1 VSPSRGS
8 LLAVQIKICG
18 LTSLDDALAAVDS
31 GADYLGFNF
40 YAKSPRYVDA
50 EACASITAELSRR
63 GAPMKTVGVFV
74 NHSPAAVAALM
85 DQCRLDLAQ
94 LHGDEQIEHLPEL
107 RGRAFKVLRGATPS
121 EDELQTLARFGP
133 GQPAF
138 LLDAHA
144 PGLFGGTGQLADW
157 DAAAALA
164 ARYPIFLAGGLTPD
178 NVAAAIA
185 TVSPWGVDVA
195 SGVEAAPGKK
205 DAAKMKAFV
214 EIARGGKQGPE

>member
-1 VSPSRGS
+1 V
-8 LLAVQIKICG
+8 VQVKICG
-18 LTSLDDALAAVDS
+18 LTSLDDALAAMDS

-40 YAKSPRYVDA
+40 YAKSPRHIEP
-50 EACASITAELSRR
+50 EACARITAELSRR
-63 GAPMKTVGVFV
+63 EVQVKTVGVFV
-74 NHSPAAVAALM
+74 NHSPAEVAALL
-85 DQCRLDLAQ
+85 DECRLDLAQ
-94 LHGDEQIEHLPEL
+94 LHGDEQVEHLPEL
-107 RGRAFKVLRGATPS
+107 RGRAFKVVRGATPS
-121 EDELQTLARFGP
+121 EDALQALAQFGP

-144 PGLFGGTGQLADW
+144 PGMYGGTGQLADW
-157 DAAAALA
+157 NAAGALA

-185 TVSPWGVDVA
+185 QVSPWGVDVA

-214 EIARGGKQGPE
+214 QNAHGGRQGA